1 MRKPFLECGK
11 IVSTHG
17 VLGEMRVQPWC
28 DSPEDLEG
36 IKTLY
41 FDGGAAPAEV
51 LRARAHKNVV
61 LLKLRGVDTVE
72 QAQALRLQ
80 LVQPRLF
87 FLLVAVGHAPG
98 DCLVQFVHVGQSPN
112 ELSPKPFL
120 LPHLPNRVDRR
131 LHGIQQRLSRR
142 EHGDGVAQLIDARPP
157 PLVLDDLLQTASTA
171 RIQSGLLQNRLP
183 LQADSAQPQNAPQF
197 L

>member
-72 QAQALRLQ
+72 QAQALRGRVLW
-80 LVQPRLF
+80 
-87 FLLVAVGHAPG
+87 VAREDMPLEEGEY
-98 DCLVQFVHVGQSPN
+98 F
-112 ELSPKPFL
+112 
-120 LPHLPNRVDRR
+120 
-131 LHGIQQRLSRR
+131 IQ
-142 EHGDGVAQLIDARPP
+142 
-157 PLVLDDLLQTASTA
+157 DLLGMQVVDADDGHPYGVLSDVSETGANDVYYLRDAQGRERLVPAIPQVVLERDIDGGVITI
-171 RIQSGLLQNRLP
+171 RPLEGLF
-183 LQADSAQPQNAPQF
+183 DD
-197 L
+197 

>member
-72 QAQALRLQ
+72 QAQALRGRVLWVAREDMPLEEGEYFIQ
-80 LVQPRLF
+80 D
-87 FLLVAVGHAPG
+87 LLGMQVVDADDGHPYG
-98 DCLVQFVHVGQSPN
+98 V
-112 ELSPKPFL
+112 LSDVSETRRQRR
-120 LPHLPNRVDRR
+120 LPHHLP
-131 LHGIQQRLSRR
+131 GWQ
-142 EHGDGVAQLIDARPP
+142 GA
-157 PLVLDDLLQTASTA
+157 
-171 RIQSGLLQNRLP
+171 
-183 LQADSAQPQNAPQF
+183 ADSGHQRRGGFNRPRAEPDVDPAAERAV
-197 L
+197 

>member
-72 QAQALRLQ
+72 QAQALRGRVLW
-80 LVQPRLF
+80 
-87 FLLVAVGHAPG
+87 VAREDMPLEEGEY
-98 DCLVQFVHVGQSPN
+98 F
-112 ELSPKPFL
+112 
-120 LPHLPNRVDRR
+120 
-131 LHGIQQRLSRR
+131 IQ
-142 EHGDGVAQLIDARPP
+142 
-157 PLVLDDLLQTASTA
+157 DLLGMQVDDADDGHPYGVLSDVSETGANDVYHITFPDGRVRLIPVISDVVVSTD
-171 RIQSGLLQNRLP
+171 LEQNRMSIRP
-183 LQADSAQPQNAPQF
+183 LKGLFDDED
-197 L
+197 